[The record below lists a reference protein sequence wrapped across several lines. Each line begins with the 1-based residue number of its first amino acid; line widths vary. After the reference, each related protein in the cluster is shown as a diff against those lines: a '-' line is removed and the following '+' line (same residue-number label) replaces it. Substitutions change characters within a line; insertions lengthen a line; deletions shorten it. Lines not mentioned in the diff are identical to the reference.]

1 MVEKFLAQTEDKLQ
15 TTEAEIRK
23 DMEQMVQSVQDL
35 LRSARI
41 KELIRGPGYSES
53 SNHNASSP
61 SSVGTTST
69 SYSYTNA
76 YVQSYSNPSVYMQK

>member
-1 MVEKFLAQTEDKLQ
+1 MTEV
-15 TTEAEIRK
+15 EIRK

-35 LRSARI
+35 LRGARI
-41 KELIRGPGYSES
+41 KELIRGPGYPES

-69 SYSYTNA
+69 SYSHFNG
-76 YVQSYSNPSVYMQK
+76 YVQSYSNPSVYTQK